1 MIRRTLTK
9 AYGTAIIARHLIGQR
24 RNPYIPDD
32 QLSELRDKRLRQ
44 MVRYAAETVPFY
56 RDFFVREGLD
66 PAEIHSA
73 ADLHRLPLIDK
84 KLVQQRPERFVSAS
98 RWGRTAIPFPTT
110 GSTGT
115 PLTVLHDRHSLLTNA
130 AYSER
135 EREAVRDVLGGR
147 DRFRVVAIDYET
159 STGNQ
164 SREFLRQHTFLPV
177 SGNRFSL
184 FLTEPIEHIIAAVN
198 RIRPEVIASYGSFV
212 ELLFRTLAAR
222 GIQMHLPKVV
232 LFGSDMMTDAGR
244 RLIESQFGVVVL
256 SRYNA
261 VEAFKIG
268 FSCRERTGYHL
279 HDDLTHVRLVD
290 KNGNA
295 VAPGE
300 QGEVVISNLVNRG
313 TVLLN
318 YRLGDL
324 ASTSHERCPCGRNLP
339 LLAGLEGRVED
350 IIHLRDGTYVHPR
363 QVCAIL
369 ETRSEVV
376 QYQLIQHQ
384 TDSFELRIA
393 TVDRAAFEKI
403 GGAIV
408 ADLRRLLGQAVA
420 IDAVHHEQ
428 LEPMG
433 RARKLRPVLSLV
445 NPQNWPR

>member
-1 MIRRTLTK
+1 MVKKTLTK
-9 AYGTAIIARHLIGQR
+9 AYGTVIIARHLIGQR
-24 RNPYIPDD
+24 RIPYLPDD

-44 MVRYAAETVPFY
+44 MVRYAAETVPYY
-56 RDFFVREGLD
+56 RDFFLREGLD
-66 PAEIHSA
+66 PAKIRSV

-84 KLVQQRPERFVSAS
+84 KLVRQQPERFVSAS
-98 RWGRTAIPFPTT
+98 QWGKTAIPFPTT

-135 EREAVRDVLGGR
+135 EREAVREALGGR

-159 STGNQ
+159 STGNL
-164 SREFLRQHTFLPV
+164 SRGFLQQHTFLPV
-177 SGNRFSL
+177 GGNRFSISL
-184 FLTEPIEHIIAAVN
+184 KEPMEHIIAAIN
-198 RIRPEVIASYGSFV
+198 RLRPEVIASYGSFV
-212 ELLFRTLAAR
+212 ELLFRTLTSR
-222 GIQMHLPKVV
+222 GIQMHLPKLV

-244 RLIESQFGVVVL
+244 RLIETQFGVVVL

-279 HDDLTHVRLVD
+279 HDDLTHVRVVD
-290 KNGNA
+290 KNGNT
-295 VAPGE
+295 VAAGE
-300 QGEVVISNLVNRG
+300 PGEVVISNLVNRG

-324 ASTSHERCPCGRNLP
+324 ASTTDEPCPCGRHLP

-350 IIHLRDGTYVHPR
+350 IIRLRDGTYVHPR
-363 QVCAIL
+363 LVCGIL
-369 ETRSEVV
+369 ESRSQVV
-376 QYQLIQHQ
+376 QYQLIQHK
-384 TDSFELRIA
+384 TDIFELRLA
-393 TVDRAAFEKI
+393 TVDDAAFEKVA
-403 GGAIV
+403 GGIV
-408 ADLRRLLGQAVA
+408 ADLRQLLGQAVA

-428 LEPMG
+428 LEPLG

-445 NPQNWPR
+445 GPQRLP